1 MEYAEP
7 IEYETKESY
16 NEINFIEELK
26 IKKESAEYKIQF
38 GIKENNFVI
47 KVLPENLLDMAYF
60 QRFFTFNELIN
71 ISQIF
76 SAYKDLKDIIK
87 VLKDL
92 KFDIEKHIDH
102 IIVKFNVFM
111 PNGKTR
117 LIGLNLKKHLLDN
130 KDMIKYLL
138 NEIILIKN
146 DMRNQREK
154 YNEVIINHDL
164 EIEKLKDKIS
174 KVEIK
179 ISNLELDNKKYI
191 TEISNLKI
199 ENKRLSEEFNQKEIK
214 KPKNKKQK
222 LSQTTIFQVKRNNN
236 FLRTK
241 SEEKIIS
248 KKFIEE
254 NPYHFK
260 PIEINY
266 KFEILEKNPKIFN
279 QVFYKENEKVKF
291 EFTIINKSTE
301 AFPGNGETRLITD
314 KLNSN
319 IYLKDIIL
327 NQIKPGEKEKIIVYV
342 NLYNINTKK
351 NKINLVL
358 TIEGKINGNPITLT
372 LIKSIKEVIE
382 FRQEFN
388 LNEKDFDD
396 EKLFFSLQKHKF
408 NKENAFASLF
418 NN

>member
-1 MEYAEP
+1 MEDAEP
-7 IEYETKESY
+7 IIYETKESN

-26 IKKESAEYKIQF
+26 IKKENEEYKMQF
-38 GIKENNFVI
+38 GIKENNLVI
-47 KVLPENLLDMAYF
+47 KVLTENLLDMAYF
-60 QRFFTFNELIN
+60 QRFFTLNELIN
-71 ISQIF
+71 ISHIF
-76 SAYKDLKDIIK
+76 SAYKDVKDIIK

-92 KFDIEKHIDH
+92 KFDIEKQIDH
-102 IIVKFNVFM
+102 IIIKFNVFM

-146 DMRNQREK
+146 DMRNQSEK

-174 KVEIK
+174 KAEIK
-179 ISNLELDNKKYI
+179 ISSLQLDNKEYI

-199 ENKRLSEEFNQKEIK
+199 ENKRLLEELNKKEIK
-214 KPKNKKQK
+214 KSKNKEQK
-222 LSQTTIFQVKRNNN
+222 LFQTTIFQVKRNDN
-236 FLRTK
+236 FLRAR
-241 SEEKIIS
+241 SEEKITS
-248 KKFIEE
+248 KKFLEE
-254 NPYHFK
+254 NPYHYK

-279 QVFYKENEKVKF
+279 KIFYKENEVKF

-301 AFPGNGETRLITD
+301 AFPGNGKTRLITD
-314 KLNSN
+314 KMNSN
-319 IYLKDIIL
+319 IYVKDIIL

-351 NKINLVL
+351 NKINLLL
-358 TIEGKINGNPITLT
+358 TIEGKIIGNPITLT
-372 LIKSIKEVIE
+372 LIKPIKPVIE
-382 FRQEFN
+382 FYQEFN
-388 LNEKDFDD
+388 LSEKDYDY
-396 EKLFFSLQKHKF
+396 EKIFSLLQKYKF
-408 NKENAFASLF
+408 NKGEAFVALF